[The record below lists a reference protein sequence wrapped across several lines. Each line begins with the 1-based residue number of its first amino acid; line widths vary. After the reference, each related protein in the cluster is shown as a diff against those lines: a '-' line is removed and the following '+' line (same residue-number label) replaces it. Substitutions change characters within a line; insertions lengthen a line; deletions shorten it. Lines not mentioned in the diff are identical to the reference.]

1 VREIEEL
8 ATVIVVLARVIT
20 VLPGIVMLAGSL
32 VVLAGRLLLEL
43 ATGGAAMLDSSNR
56 NAKIDENNQINFPVP
71 LRIYTLK

>member
-20 VLPGIVMLAGSL
+20 VLPGIVILAGSL

-43 ATGGAAMLDSSNR
+43 VTGGAAMLDS
-56 NAKIDENNQINFPVP
+56 QIATQK
-71 LRIYTLK
+71 LTRIIK